1 MTQIVSFHKHKMSYV
16 KVNESDHPVFNHLH
30 DSGID
35 LAGKLRSGQNSQL
48 LQKTWERFCPW
59 SAARIS

>member
-16 KVNESDHPVFNHLH
+16 KVIESDHPVFNHLH

-48 LQKTWERFCPW
+48 
-59 SAARIS
+59 S